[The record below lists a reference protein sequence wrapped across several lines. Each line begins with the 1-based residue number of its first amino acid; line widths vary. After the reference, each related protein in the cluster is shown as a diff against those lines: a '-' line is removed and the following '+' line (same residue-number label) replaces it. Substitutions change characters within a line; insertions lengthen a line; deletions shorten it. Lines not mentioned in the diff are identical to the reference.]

1 MTTTG
6 QEQYKQQRLRTRL
19 LTPMDVHL
27 VATYSTTGPVWTVTS
42 DRRSHPGAAIAVAG
56 AGDYDVSGLPIGQ
69 NYVVVGCEILPPTG
83 TLVTGIKAN
92 VRAGTLDAATGAL
105 SIDTRRTDTGALAAP
120 SNATELHL
128 TLRVETGYT
137 G

>member
-1 MTTTG
+1 MTTG

-19 LTPMDVHL
+19 LSPMDVHL
-27 VATYSTTGPVWTVTS
+27 VATYASSGTTWTATS
-42 DRRSHPGAAIAVAG
+42 DRRSHPGTVITTAG

-69 NYVVVGCEILPPTG
+69 NYVVVGCELLPPTG
-83 TLVTGIKAN
+83 EILACQAN
-92 VRAGTLDAATGAL
+92 VTAGSLDAAAGTLTVNTR
-105 SIDTRRTDTGALAAP
+105 DTADGALAAP
-120 SNATELHL
+120 ANASELHL